1 MVYNSN
7 RKFKMWAYIVS
18 HSSLL
23 LRSEMKFPD
32 QDNYTEDQSYNIDF
46 EFWAVN
52 YINIPTI
59 LNNIIIKEITEK
71 EVPMEIDKNLLKY
84 NMKIFKLESKEKKYY
99 IIAGGL
105 LIGKNQWV
113 NQDRILNSNLNLEH
127 DEVILITN

>member
-1 MVYNSN
+1 MIYNSN

-71 EVPMEIDKNLLKY
+71 DFPMEIDKNLLKY
-84 NMKIFKLESKEKKYY
+84 NMKIFELESEEKKYY

-113 NQDRILNSNLNLEH
+113 NQDRIHDSNLNLEH

>member
-1 MVYNSN
+1 MIYNSN

-32 QDNYTEDQSYNIDF
+32 QDNYTEDQSYNIDL

-59 LNNIIIKEITEK
+59 LNNIIIKEITVK
-71 EVPMEIDKNLLKY
+71 EIPTEINKNLLKFD
-84 NMKIFKLESKEKKYY
+84 MKIFELESEEKKYY
-99 IIAGGL
+99 IIAGGF
-105 LIGKNQWV
+105 LIGKNKWID
-113 NQDRILNSNLNLEH
+113 QDRILDSNLNLEH
-127 DEVILITN
+127 EEVILITN

>member
-59 LNNIIIKEITEK
+59 LNNILIKEITEK

-84 NMKIFKLESKEKKYY
+84 NMKIFELESEEKKYY

>member
-59 LNNIIIKEITEK
+59 LSNIIIKEITEK

-84 NMKIFKLESKEKKYY
+84 NMKIFELESEEKKYY

>member
-84 NMKIFKLESKEKKYY
+84 NMKIFELESEEKKYY